1 MTNNVINP
9 LSASETRK
17 IGPGH
22 REVGR
27 RHAWSAVMAGTALA
41 LAGYRRSARAQ
52 AVALVAV
59 DIRTVDQGYR
69 ASKLLG
75 RSVQNDKEQK
85 IGTLDDLVVTKD
97 HALFGVLQ
105 VGGFLGL
112 GGHLVAVPYD
122 SLNISDDGRK
132 IVVAGASKDELS
144 KLPDNQ
150 EKQ

>member
-1 MTNNVINP
+1 
-9 LSASETRK
+9 
-17 IGPGH
+17 
-22 REVGR
+22 
-27 RHAWSAVMAGTALA
+27 MAGITLA

-122 SLNISDDGRK
+122 SLDISDDGRK
-132 IVVAGASKDELS
+132 IVVAGASKEELS
-144 KLPDNQ
+144 KLPEYQ